1 MDAQGALNSLLGRL
15 TAVLVNE
22 AQLLG
27 GVRGDVEFIKDE
39 MESMNGLLLHL
50 SEAQHRDHQVQAWMK
65 QVVSLTRD
73 CGGNVELYVHYGGG
87 SRPAGGQ
94 GLLGYLLR
102 IPRLVRTLPVRRRIA
117 TRIRELKTRAREVG
131 ERRLRYGA
139 TVPDAQLD
147 HYGPTCVDDRP
158 TPQPRSPDEEEDL
171 RKRELLESLPE
182 TVEEGAKQV
191 LEWLLEDA
199 ERWPRAMAIEGPGRR
214 VEPTAIAR
222 MVEILAQLVPTLAEP
237 PEVSLSEIWDKLS
250 LFDKVT
256 ALLTGKRFIIVLG
269 NALSSGVVQ
278 TMIDGFCWQCDCN
291 AGSALIATRNDDEH
305 YPGLSGIS
313 KILDVSALYLE
324 CLDRRAFDVACYYGR
339 HIVPKIL
346 KKCGYLD
353 ALAPHMFLRHLYAS
367 TNCSETQML
376 CRDLD
381 NHISGGI
388 QIMLRFCFK
397 DLPAHYKSCLVYLSI
412 FPEDQIIGRTCLL
425 RRWVAEGLINERN
438 THRFKGNG
446 RHGMTTL
453 DDEAELIFDSLII
466 RGFLYPEETSAAG
479 KIKTFTVPDFVH
491 KFIVGDFSFS
501 DTCLPPDL
509 AYRLSINSTIELHEA
524 SCNNDRPFG
533 GILTLLESITGSFQW
548 QLLKVLDLQG
558 CKGLKKKHM
567 KNICKILL
575 LLKFLSL
582 RGTDVVELPKQI
594 EKLQRLETLDIRQ
607 TMVQKL
613 PTTFFMLQMLRHLLA
628 GHKEPSDHNLQVHL
642 PRGIQRM
649 KKLQV
654 LSCVEVSN
662 NDDYLHDLGHLLQ
675 LRKLGV
681 ILQDEKG
688 LSLLFQQIEKLHSCL
703 RSLSIRINQPRVI
716 NTPDAQAASALV
728 TPPRLLQSLKI
739 SGITNGLPLWIA
751 DLDQLQEITLSNT
764 HLGEDATCIL
774 GNLRILRCL
783 KLLQESYAECNLNF
797 QAEEFQSLRSLVVVN
812 SGITRIS
819 FNTGAAPNLKMV
831 YWSSTATGV
840 LSGVENLPKLN
851 KLELNGAT
859 AT

>member
-607 TMVQKL
+607 TMV
-613 PTTFFMLQMLRHLLA
+613 
-628 GHKEPSDHNLQVHL
+628 HL